1 MAVRQL
7 PVYRRRLL
15 DQEAGPTRIGA
26 GDLGGKA
33 SGLLELREDVIGRL
47 GANETEGFRVD
58 VPRLTVITT
67 DVFTSFL
74 RLNDLHR
81 VDWDQLSDRQI
92 AARFQGASLPAM
104 WIGDVRSLTEWVQQ
118 PLAVRSSSR
127 LEDALAHPFAGV
139 YATKMIPNR
148 RLDADSR
155 FKPLAAAVKF
165 VYASTFF
172 AAARDYRRAVG
183 ITDQPE
189 GMAVVVQEV
198 LGRRHGPRFYPD
210 ISGVA
215 RSWNPYPMGKAKP
228 EDGVVNLALG
238 LGKQIV
244 DGGLSW
250 TYAPNRPAAPP
261 PAAGPADLLRNTQ
274 TTFWSVNMGPPP
286 LPDPLREE
294 EFLVRSDLLT
304 AEQDGVLDLL
314 ASTLDGESGRLRPG
328 VQGDGPRLLDFAPL
342 LQHRLLPLNNVLRRV
357 LAAAEAASGQ
367 AVELEFAANLHR
379 KSTPRLGLLQMRP
392 MAVAEGEVE
401 VAADEMAGPGVLLA
415 SGHVLGNGERDDLC
429 DIVYLPPE
437 TFEAKSTRQIAGE
450 LDRINRGLVADGRPY
465 LLLGFGRWGS
475 SDPWLGVPV
484 TWPQIGGA
492 RVIVEATLP
501 GMEPELSQGS
511 HFFHNLIGLR
521 VLYLSVPHRG
531 PYGIAWDRLA
541 ALPASQETSLV
552 RHVRLDRPLHVR
564 VDGRRRRGVVT
575 LHDR

>member
-1 MAVRQL
+1 MPSTPL

-15 DQEAGPTRIGA
+15 DHATGPTRIGG

-33 SGLLELREDVIGRL
+33 SGLLALREQVVGRL
-47 GANETEGFRVD
+47 GASACEGIRVD
-58 VPRLTVITT
+58 VPRLTVLAT
-67 DVFTSFL
+67 DVFQSFL

-81 VDWDQLSDRQI
+81 VDWDEVSDRRI
-92 AARFQGASLPAM
+92 AARFQAANLPAA
-104 WIGDVRSLTEWVQQ
+104 WIGDLRSLTEWVQQ

-155 FKPLAAAVKF
+155 FAHLAAAIKF
-165 VYASTFF
+165 VFASTFF
-172 AAARDYRRAVG
+172 ADARNYRRAVG
-183 ITDQPE
+183 IADQPE
-189 GMAVVVQEV
+189 AMAVVVQEV

-261 PAAGPADLLRNTQ
+261 PAAGPADLLKNSQ

-294 EFLVRSDLLT
+294 EFLVKSDLLT
-304 AEQDGVLDLL
+304 AEADGVLGLL
-314 ASTLDGESGRLRPG
+314 VSTLDGASGRLRPG

-357 LAAAEAASGQ
+357 LAAAEEASGQ
-367 AVELEFAANLHR
+367 AVELEFAATLPD
-379 KSTPRLGLLQMRP
+379 SGTPRLGLLQMRP

-401 VAADEMAGPGVLLA
+401 VEEGALSGPRVLLA
-415 SGHVLGNGERDDLC
+415 SHHVLGNGQRDDLC
-429 DIVYLPPE
+429 DVVYLPPAR
-437 TFEAKSTRQIAGE
+437 FEAKLTRQIAGE
-450 LDRINRGLVADGRPY
+450 LDTVNRALVDAGRPY
-465 LLLGFGRWGS
+465 LLIGFGRWGS

-511 HFFHNLIGLR
+511 HFFHNLIGLK

-531 PYGIAWDRLA
+531 EHAIAWDRLDA
-541 ALPASQETSLV
+541 QPAEQETQLV
-552 RHVRLDRPLHVR
+552 RHVRLDRPLQVR
-564 VDGRRRRGVVT
+564 VDGRRGRGVVT
-575 LHDR
+575 LHE

>member
-1 MAVRQL
+1 MASRQL

-15 DQEAGPTRIGA
+15 DRATGPTRIGA

-33 SGLLELREDVIGRL
+33 SGLIDLRQDVVARL
-47 GANETEGFRVD
+47 AERETEGFRID

-67 DVFTSFL
+67 DVFSTFL
-74 RLNDLHR
+74 SLNDLQR
-81 VDWDQLSDRQI
+81 SDWDELSDRRI
-92 AARFQGASLPAM
+92 AAIFQAASLPAM
-104 WIGDVRSLTEWVQQ
+104 WIGDLRSLTEWVQQ

-155 FKPLAAAVKF
+155 FKHLAAAIKF

-172 AAARDYRRAVG
+172 AGARDYRRAVG
-183 ITDQPE
+183 ITEQPE
-189 GMAVVVQEV
+189 AMAVVVQEII
-198 LGRRHGPRFYPD
+198 GRRHGPRFYPD
-210 ISGVA
+210 LSGVA
-215 RSWNPYPMGKAKP
+215 RSWNPYPMGRSKP

-274 TTFWSVNMGPPP
+274 TGFWSVNMGPPP

-294 EFLVRSDLLT
+294 EFLVRNDLT
-304 AEQDGVLDLL
+304 VAEADGVLELL
-314 ASTLDGESGRLRPG
+314 ASTLDAQSGRLRPG

-357 LAAAEAASGQ
+357 LAAADAAAGQ
-367 AVELEFAANLHR
+367 AVELEFAATLPA
-379 KSTPRLGLLQMRP
+379 KAAPRLGLLQMRP
-392 MAVAEGEVE
+392 MAVAEGEVQVDAE
-401 VAADEMAGPGVLLA
+401 QMTGPQVLLA
-415 SGHVLGNGERDDLC
+415 SDHVLGNGERDDLR

-437 TFEAKSTRQIAGE
+437 TFEAKATRQIAAE
-450 LDRINRGLVADGRPY
+450 LDRVNRGLLAERRPY

-531 PYGIAWDRLA
+531 GQGVAWERLRR
-541 ALPASQETSLV
+541 LPAIHESQLV
-552 RHVRLDRPLHVR
+552 RHVRCDRPLQVR
-564 VDGRRRRGVVT
+564 VDGRRGRGVVL
-575 LHDR
+575 LHD

>member
-1 MAVRQL
+1 MAPRQL

-15 DQEAGPTRIGA
+15 DHAIGPSRIGA

-33 SGLLELREDVIGRL
+33 SGLLQLRDDVVTRL
-47 GANETEGFRVD
+47 GSGDIEGFRVD
-58 VPRLTVITT
+58 VPRLTVLTT
-67 DVFTSFL
+67 DVFKSYL
-74 RLNDLHR
+74 ALNDLR
-81 VDWDQLSDRQI
+81 AVDWAGLSDRQI
-92 AARFQGASLPAM
+92 AARCQAANLPAM
-104 WIGDVRSLTEWVQQ
+104 WIGDLRSLTEWVQQ
-118 PLAVRSSSR
+118 PLAIRSSSR

-148 RLDADSR
+148 RLDPDSR
-155 FKPLAAAVKF
+155 FRHLGAAIKF

-183 ITDQPE
+183 ISDQPE
-189 GMAVVVQEV
+189 AMAVVVQEV

-215 RSWNPYPMGKAKP
+215 RSWNPYPMGRARP

-261 PAAGPADLLRNTQ
+261 PAAGPADLLRNSQ
-274 TTFWSVNMGPPP
+274 TGFWAVNMGPPP

-294 EFLVRSDLLT
+294 EFLVCNDLLT
-304 AEQDGVLDLL
+304 AETDGVLDRL
-314 ASTLDGESGRLRPG
+314 ASTLDPGSGRLRPG
-328 VQGDGPRLLDFAPL
+328 CHGEGPRLLDFAPL
-342 LQHRLLPLNNVLRRV
+342 LQHRLLPLNSVLRRV
-357 LAAAEAASGQ
+357 LAAAEEAAGQ
-367 AVELEFAANLHR
+367 AVELEFAATLHD
-379 KSTPRLGLLQMRP
+379 KAPPRLGLLQMRP
-392 MAVAEGEVE
+392 MAVAEGEVTI
-401 VAADEMAGPGVLLA
+401 DEDDLAGPDVLLA
-415 SGHVLGNGERDDLC
+415 SAHVLGNGERGDLH
-429 DIVYLPPE
+429 DIVYLPPDS
-437 TFEAKSTRQIAGE
+437 FEAKHTRRIAVE
-450 LDRINRGLVADGRPY
+450 LDGINRGLVDEGRPY

-475 SDPWLGVPV
+475 ADPWLGVPV

-531 PYGIAWDRLA
+531 PHGIAWERLQP
-541 ALPASQETSLV
+541 LPAVHESEFV
-552 RHVRLDRPLHVR
+552 RHVRLDRPLRVR
-564 VDGRRRRGVVT
+564 VDGRRGRGVVT
-575 LHDR
+575 LHE